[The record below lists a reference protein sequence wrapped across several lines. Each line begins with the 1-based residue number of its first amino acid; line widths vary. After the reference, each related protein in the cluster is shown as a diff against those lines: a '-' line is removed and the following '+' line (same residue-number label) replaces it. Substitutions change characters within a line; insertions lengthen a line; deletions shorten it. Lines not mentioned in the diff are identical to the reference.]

1 MEEEIEA
8 FRSEVLGSGA
18 GRRLD
23 RHRYTDAMKAKAL
36 ELTAK
41 LRKRGATMVEAAKRV
56 GIPASM
62 LYAWKKAPK
71 RKLPGMVRVRIV
83 PETPAP
89 PLALARPVVR
99 VLSPRGY
106 RFEVAD
112 ATTAVAILR
121 ELG

>member
-1 MEEEIEA
+1 MDTEIEA
-8 FRSEVLGSGA
+8 FRKEVLCARVAGS
-18 GRRLD
+18 LD
-23 RHRYTDAMKAKAL
+23 RHRYTDAMKARAL
-36 ELTAK
+36 ELTSK
-41 LRKRGATMVEAAKRV
+41 LRKRGATMVEAAKQV

-62 LYAWKKAPK
+62 LYAWKKSPK
-71 RKLPGMVRVRIV
+71 RKAPGMVRVRIV

-89 PLALARPVVR
+89 PLALARPMVR

-112 ATTAVAILR
+112 AATAVAILR